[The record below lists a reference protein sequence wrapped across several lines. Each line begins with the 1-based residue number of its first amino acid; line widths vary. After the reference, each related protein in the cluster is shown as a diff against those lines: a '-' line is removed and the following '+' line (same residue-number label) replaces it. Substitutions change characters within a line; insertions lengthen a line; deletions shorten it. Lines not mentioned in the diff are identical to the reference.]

1 VCDPDFSVCLFE
13 CRDDE
18 FEPNNELFQATRLDL
33 VSSFEARICHDGDL
47 LSSQDCFVLELFEE
61 GLLGQTLNIS
71 LDFSRELGDLDILLI
86 DPEFNEERSEDQ
98 EGLEVLEKELVTL
111 GQWFFCV
118 EPAVEAFNGAYSL
131 SVEVL
136 P

>member
-1 VCDPDFSVCLFE
+1 M
-13 CRDDE
+13 
-18 FEPNNELFQATRLDL
+18 
-33 VSSFEARICHDGDL
+33 
-47 LSSQDCFVLELFEE
+47 SQDCFVLELFEE
-61 GLLGQTLNIS
+61 SLLGQTLNIS
-71 LDFSRELGDLDILLI
+71 LGFSRELGDLDILLI
-86 DPEFNEERSEDQ
+86 DPEFNEERSESL
-98 EGLEVLEKELVTL
+98 EGVEVLEKELVTL